1 MGLPTPVIV
10 DKLKPFIQGYKYC
23 DYIIEGFS
31 TGFDICH
38 NGEVQLKNEQNSK
51 RLSLEDNIVGQKILE
66 EIAKGR
72 IAGPF
77 NEPPFQN
84 LHCSPLFL
92 VPKKSG
98 DFRLIHNL
106 SAPVGHSV
114 NDGISKSDSSVQY
127 QNLSHAIQI
136 VKKLGRGC
144 LLAKVDIE
152 SAFRIIPLN
161 KSNYHLLGFTW
172 KEQFYFDRCLAM
184 GAASSC
190 SIFEKFSTS
199 LHWAME
205 NIGHK
210 NIVHILDDFLF
221 VGPSNAPHCLNSLL
235 AFQNMCSFCGIPL
248 KDAKTVGPCTTLEF
262 LGATIDTIAMEVRL
276 PEDKIQKIKLKLDT
290 LIRKEKAT
298 LKELQSLLGL
308 LNFACF
314 VVTPGRAFMR
324 RIIDLTVGLK
334 KPFHHRRLTLEAK
347 ADMQSWLTFL
357 NSFNGKCLILD
368 NRWVTT
374 ITLSLYTDA
383 SNLGFGCIF
392 GNKWCYGTWPSSWGE
407 HHITLKELYT
417 IILAIELWGHNIK
430 NRCIVLFS
438 DKAAVVTMLNKHT
451 TKHKLCMALIR
462 RFVIKIMS
470 DNILVQAQH
479 IAGKFNNLADNL
491 SRLQIAEFQKGLPTA
506 EPLATPIPTHL
517 LPT

>member
-1 MGLPTPVIV
+1 MPGKHMMKISGNTDTNMQPPYLGEIFCLKPGVGHFRQRKPGPTSLLPLMLKEVSGRLFVPFPTEPQYKKAFALPLQREIVHSKTAAIGTNVHSAIGHIPPSFADSRNSLAIYGNPSSLGNPSNLGSPSNLQNLTLSVEATPRNSIITMGLPTPVIV

-23 DYIIEGFS
+23 DYIIVGFS

-51 RLSLEDNIVGQKILE
+51 RLSVKDNIVGRKILE

-106 SAPVGHSV
+106 FAPVGHSV
-114 NDGISKSDSSVQY
+114 NNGISKSDSSVQY

-144 LLAKVDIE
+144 SLAKVDIE

-161 KSNYHLLGFTW
+161 KSHYHLLGFTW
-172 KEQFYFDRCLAM
+172 KEFFYFDRCLAM

-235 AFQNMCSFCGIPL
+235 AFQNMCSICGIPL

-262 LGATIDTIAMEVRL
+262 LGATIDTIAMEVR
-276 PEDKIQKIKLKLDT
+276 
-290 LIRKEKAT
+290 
-298 LKELQSLLGL
+298 
-308 LNFACF
+308 
-314 VVTPGRAFMR
+314 
-324 RIIDLTVGLK
+324 
-334 KPFHHRRLTLEAK
+334 
-347 ADMQSWLTFL
+347 
-357 NSFNGKCLILD
+357 
-368 NRWVTT
+368 
-374 ITLSLYTDA
+374 
-383 SNLGFGCIF
+383 
-392 GNKWCYGTWPSSWGE
+392 
-407 HHITLKELYT
+407 
-417 IILAIELWGHNIK
+417 
-430 NRCIVLFS
+430 
-438 DKAAVVTMLNKHT
+438 
-451 TKHKLCMALIR
+451 
-462 RFVIKIMS
+462 
-470 DNILVQAQH
+470 
-479 IAGKFNNLADNL
+479 
-491 SRLQIAEFQKGLPTA
+491 
-506 EPLATPIPTHL
+506 
-517 LPT
+517 